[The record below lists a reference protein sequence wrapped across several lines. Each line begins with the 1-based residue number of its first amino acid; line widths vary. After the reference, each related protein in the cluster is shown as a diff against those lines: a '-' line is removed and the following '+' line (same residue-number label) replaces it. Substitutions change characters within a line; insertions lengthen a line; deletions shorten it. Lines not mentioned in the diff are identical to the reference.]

1 MKDFATVLLASLFVA
16 FVLISLF
23 SVERRTQGYE
33 LASSY
38 GKIADSADELLETIL
53 LYQRKSDDLT
63 PTKTMN
69 SESQLENRILFRH
82 LNRHTSCGRAC
93 NLCCVE

>member
-1 MKDFATVLLASLFVA
+1 LHDLLSPIPCWTTDTKIGVAMKDFATVLLASLFVV

-38 GKIADSADELLETIL
+38 GKIADSADELLETVL
-53 LYQRKSDDLT
+53 LYQRK
-63 PTKTMN
+63 
-69 SESQLENRILFRH
+69 
-82 LNRHTSCGRAC
+82 
-93 NLCCVE
+93 

>member
-1 MKDFATVLLASLFVA
+1 MAMKDFATVLLASLFVV

-38 GKIADSADELLETIL
+38 GKIADSVDELLETIL
-53 LYQRKSDDLT
+53 LYQRK
-63 PTKTMN
+63 
-69 SESQLENRILFRH
+69 
-82 LNRHTSCGRAC
+82 
-93 NLCCVE
+93 

>member
-1 MKDFATVLLASLFVA
+1 MKDFATVLLASLFVV

-33 LASSY
+33 LARSY

-53 LYQRKSDDLT
+53 LYQRK
-63 PTKTMN
+63 
-69 SESQLENRILFRH
+69 
-82 LNRHTSCGRAC
+82 
-93 NLCCVE
+93 